1 MPILSNFYGILIK
14 MYFQQAEHNPPHIHA
29 IYGEY
34 MGAIDIQ
41 TGELLE
47 GDLPNRALKLVQE
60 WLQVHRQEVLN
71 IWNTQ
76 QFKKIPPLA

>member
-14 MYFQQAEHNPPHIHA
+14 MYFQQSEHNPPHIHA

-47 GDLPNRALKLVQE
+47 GDLPARALKLVQE
-60 WLQVHRQEVLN
+60 WLKLHRDDILT

-76 QFKKIPPLA
+76 EFKKIPPLK

>member
-1 MPILSNFYGILIK
+1 
-14 MYFQQAEHNPPHIHA
+14 
-29 IYGEY
+29 

-47 GDLPNRALKLVQE
+47 GDLPMRALKLVQE
-60 WLQVHRQEVLN
+60 WLNIHRADILS

-76 QFKKIPPLA
+76 EFKKIPPLK

>member
-60 WLQVHRQEVLN
+60 WLQVHRQEVLD

>member
-34 MGAIDIQ
+34 MGAIDIR

-47 GDLPNRALKLVQE
+47 GDLPPRALKLVQE
-60 WLQVHRQEVLN
+60 WLNVNRNEILK

-76 QFKKIPPLA
+76 NFKKIPPLA

>member
-14 MYFQQAEHNPPHIHA
+14 MYFQQSEHNPPHIHA

-47 GDLPNRALKLVQE
+47 GDLPTRALKLVQE
-60 WLQVHRQEVLN
+60 WLNIHRADILS

-76 QFKKIPPLA
+76 EFKKIPPLK

>member
-14 MYFQQAEHNPPHIHA
+14 MYFGQSEHNPPHIHA

-34 MGAIDIQ
+34 MGVIEIK
-41 TGELLE
+41 TGKLLE
-47 GDLPNRALKLVQE
+47 GDLPDRALKLVQE
-60 WLQVHRQEVLN
+60 WLQVHRNNILE

-76 QFKKIPPLA
+76 EFKKIPPLS

>member
-14 MYFQQAEHNPPHIHA
+14 MYFQQSEHNPPHIHA

-47 GDLPNRALKLVQE
+47 GDLPMRALKLVQE
-60 WLQVHRQEVLN
+60 WLNIHRADILS

-76 QFKKIPPLA
+76 EFKKIPPLK

>member
-1 MPILSNFYGILIK
+1 MPILSKFYGIIIK

-34 MGAIDIQ
+34 MGIIDIK
-41 TGELLE
+41 TKKLLE
-47 GDLPNRALKLVQE
+47 GDLPTRALSLVQE
-60 WLQVHRQEVLN
+60 WLQINQNEVLK

-76 QFKKIPPLA
+76 NFKKLPPLA

>member
-34 MGAIDIQ
+34 MGAIDIR
-41 TGELLE
+41 TGEILE
-47 GDLPNRALKLVQE
+47 GDLPVRAHKLVKE
-60 WLQVHRQEVLN
+60 WLNIYREDILRIWKTQE
-71 IWNTQ
+71 
-76 QFKKIPPLA
+76 FKKIPPLK

>member
-60 WLQVHRQEVLN
+60 WLQIHQQEILN

>member
-1 MPILSNFYGILIK
+1 MPILSNFYGIIIK
-14 MYFQQAEHNPPHIHA
+14 MYFQQSEHNPPHIHA
-29 IYGEY
+29 VYGEY
-34 MGAIDIQ
+34 VGSIDIQ

-60 WLQVHRQEVLN
+60 WTKNHKEELLN

-76 QFKKIPPLA
+76 EFKKIPPLD

>member
-60 WLQVHRQEVLN
+60 WLQVYRQEILD